1 MCVWIQPAVLLSS
14 MNTGAVCELVKQIDG
29 IDTTMLPQYTTIIKK
44 VGLFIDNPMLV
55 LLHCSS
61 YFSFHFPVQANV
73 NGRVLSQCNLD
84 DLKKEMEMNFG
95 DWQLFR
101 NMVRLLWGL

>member
-1 MCVWIQPAVLLSS
+1 MLLICI
-14 MNTGAVCELVKQIDG
+14 MNEHAI
-29 IDTTMLPQYTTIIKK
+29 
-44 VGLFIDNPMLV
+44 
-55 LLHCSS
+55 CSS
-61 YFSFHFPVQANV
+61 HFLLQANI

-101 NMVRLLWGL
+101 NTVRLFSDSYLELMLLASDLLYIIL

>member
-1 MCVWIQPAVLLSS
+1 MS
-14 MNTGAVCELVKQIDG
+14 EH
-29 IDTTMLPQYTTIIKK
+29 TI
-44 VGLFIDNPMLV
+44 
-55 LLHCSS
+55 CSS
-61 YFSFHFPVQANV
+61 HFLLQANV

-101 NMVRLLWGL
+101 NMVRLFSDSYLNLMLLTSDL